1 MFVDRAKIYIKAGD
15 GGNGI
20 VSFRREKYVPK
31 GGPDGGDGG
40 NGGHVILKVDPHLQT
55 LLDYRYRQHFK
66 AERGAHGQGSNKTGK
81 SGKDLIIRV
90 PPGTVVKDFETGAV
104 LGDLVEPGQ
113 TLLIARGG
121 KGGRGNA
128 RFATPTNQAPRT
140 AEPGT
145 PGEERTILL
154 ELKLIADVG
163 LVGFPNAGKSTLLS
177 RVSNATPKIAAYPFT
192 TLRPNLGYVKVGD
205 AFSFVMADI
214 PGLIEGASE
223 GKGLGLQFLRH
234 IERTRLLVY
243 LIESTSENP
252 EEELK
257 TLQRELQD
265 YSESL
270 AQKPA
275 ILAFSKVDLLP
286 PEERKKRRAPRGFE
300 GRFVAFSSVTGEGL
314 EDLLTTIKEELEHL
328 TEEVAVEQ
336 TDESDF

>member
-1 MFVDRAKIYIKAGD
+1 MFVDRAKIYVKAGD

-40 NGGHVILKVDPHLQT
+40 NGGNVILKVDPHLQT

-81 SGKDLIIRV
+81 TGRDLIVRV
-90 PPGTVVKDFETGAV
+90 PPGTIVRDFETGEI
-104 LGDLVEPGQ
+104 LGDLVKPGQ
-113 TLLIARGG
+113 TLLVARGG

-128 RFATPTNQAPRT
+128 RFATPTNQAPRIS
-140 AEPGT
+140 EPGT
-145 PGEERTILL
+145 PGEERTIVL

-177 RVSNATPKIAAYPFT
+177 RVSNATPKIADYPFT

-205 AFSFVMADI
+205 SFSFVMADI

-234 IERTRLLVY
+234 IERTRLLVF
-243 LIESTSENP
+243 LVESTSPAP
-252 EEELK
+252 EEELR
-257 TLQRELQD
+257 TLQQELRG

-275 ILAFSKVDLLP
+275 IFAFSKADLLP
-286 PEERKKRRAPRGFE
+286 PKAKARLRTPAGFE
-300 GRFVAFSSVTGEGL
+300 GKFAVFSSVTGEGL
-314 EDLLTTIKEELEHL
+314 NTLLRLIEEQLEHL
-328 TEEVAVEQ
+328 RVEAPLEHTEK
-336 TDESDF
+336 